1 MAEFGL
7 RQDIFY
13 TAYIQLVPTQLW
25 KTLLKVQSGGSSGC
39 LGHARAVA
47 RPSDP

>member
-7 RQDIFY
+7 RQDVFY
-13 TAYIQLVPTQLW
+13 TDYAQLVPTQLW
-25 KTLLKVQSGGSSGC
+25 KTLLQ
-39 LGHARAVA
+39 VA

>member
-25 KTLLKVQSGGSSGC
+25 KTLLQ
-39 LGHARAVA
+39 VA
-47 RPSDP
+47 LPPDP